1 MLNFTPSLNTAIRE
15 TTEYKHFIHP
25 VDKALDQNLSQ
36 GYKPMKNLRCTCTL
50 TNLQLLQ
57 SPRCMCKSLRHFPGT
72 SPLNYFEPLQH
83 LCKLEGFVWCT
94 LKTKILHIR
103 LLIYCIYCILGFR
116 IVSNAYNRF
125 ATNLKNTTYSLH
137 TISHYQDYNSTL
149 GFHRLCHKY
158 R

>member
-1 MLNFTPSLNTAIRE
+1 MTLNATLTNLVLFIVFFCVNVLCVFLSIYQILCVYFKALLVLNFTPSLNTAIRE

-94 LKTKILHIR
+94 LKTK
-103 LLIYCIYCILGFR
+103 YCILGFWYT
-116 IVSNAYNRF
+116 AYT
-125 ATNLKNTTYSLH
+125 AY
-137 TISHYQDYNSTL
+137 
-149 GFHRLCHKY
+149 
-158 R
+158 